1 MCIHV
6 YMWKSCLLY
15 HCIKS
20 SSCTCRKVV
29 FFYHCEVII
38 TVPSPLSGETPE
50 SLFKGKLVTC
60 TVVGIVRR
68 KPPREVLDRAHP
80 IENKATG
87 YWQCPF
93 CLKADFRELSMVR
106 TCTTTRLTNLWCR
119 ECEIYKHKQSK
130 HNHVTDRC
138 YFSSTCSPFVRCG
151 STLMMGAVP
160 VRALVCGPGWRMGCL
175 ASSTPRTSVTARSTL
190 PRKECM

>member
-1 MCIHV
+1 MTSE
-6 YMWKSCLLY
+6 MSCLLPTRREENPTSPSVLTTSLTY
-15 HCIKS
+15 SQVHVHVYIHWTFFTIEKLS
-20 SSCTCRKVV
+20 SLFLLHSQVRRQ
-29 FFYHCEVII
+29 
-38 TVPSPLSGETPE
+38 

-60 TVVGIVRR
+60 TVVGIVCR

-106 TCTTTRLTNLWCR
+106 TCTTTRLADVWCR

-130 HNHVTDRC
+130 HNHVTKNAI
-138 YFSSTCSPFVRCG
+138 SLPHVLPLSGV
-151 STLMMGAVP
+151 A
-160 VRALVCGPGWRMGCL
+160 AL
-175 ASSTPRTSVTARSTL
+175 
-190 PRKECM
+190 